1 MRSTTYTACLS
12 TATAYYSGLCCIL
25 LLVLLAASVCR
36 AQPQSA
42 APADEPVSRFLR
54 TVHLLQLT
62 PPDTQ
67 SDFARTALAQL
78 AEVYMAEADLARHQA
93 SSKPGRS
100 KLIGWSRAVDRYA
113 NRLLLSMEDIKQGSP
128 ATLSRN
134 SMGIVSVSVAD
145 RMVILSHPRV
155 DQQAAYEQR
164 VLREF
169 CTRHDCQALTVT
181 LQAQEPIPLSS
192 SLIEPQWTFTETG
205 MVCSH
210 DGIALVFGDVS
221 DLAASRSLCG
231 QLLQEGSA
239 LAIEIAW
246 QQRHGVD
253 IDWRVLKILPIPGST
268 QHRVHLNFAG
278 DSILETLPLLNGS
291 PGLLRDIEPWL
302 KTRFADGPRTS
313 VRLQAARY
321 GWERTNE

>member
-1 MRSTTYTACLS
+1 MRRTTYTACLS
-12 TATAYYSGLCCIL
+12 RAITYSSGLCRL
-25 LLVLLAASVCR
+25 LLVFLAASVCS
-36 AQPQSA
+36 AQSQ
-42 APADEPVSRFLR
+42 PANPAGEPVSRFLR
-54 TVHLLQLT
+54 TVHLLHLT
-62 PPDTQ
+62 PPETQ
-67 SDFARTALAQL
+67 SDFARTALSQL

-93 SSKPGRS
+93 ANKPGRG

-113 NRLLLSMEDIKQGSP
+113 HRLLLSMEDIKQGFP

-134 SMGIVSVSVAD
+134 KLGIVSVTVAD
-145 RMVILSHPRV
+145 RMVILSHPRA

-164 VLREF
+164 VLRDF
-169 CTRHDCQALTVT
+169 CTRHDCQALTVPM
-181 LQAQEPIPLSS
+181 QAHEPIPLSS
-192 SLIEPQWTFTETG
+192 SLIEPQWTFTESG

-210 DGIALVFGDVS
+210 DGITLAFGDVS

-231 QLLQEGSA
+231 QLLQEGLA

-268 QHRVHLNFAG
+268 QHRVQLNFAG

-291 PGLLRDIEPWL
+291 PGLLRDLEPWL
-302 KTRFADGPRTS
+302 KSRFADGARTS
-313 VRLQAARY
+313 VRLQATRY
-321 GWERTNE
+321 GWESAND